1 MLVKFIR
8 EDKKNLETIME
19 VIGIARTSLDTK
31 ERRHT
36 GKFNSDGTAEYKEV
50 DILGQSTIYSYS
62 GIFCTLDIE
71 DSKHNALASKF
82 DGSTGLIA
90 TIKVD
95 REGKIIIS

>member
-50 DILGQSTIYSYS
+50 DIFGQSTIYSYS

-95 REGKIIIS
+95 REGKITIS